1 MSKDDNIQWI
11 DIGEKLTKQM
21 LKNKQKEYGNFTNNS
36 YVIANFIQSTLE
48 VINKKSIKVPVT
60 IVPQLMIVLKLTRTI
75 DDGSK
80 QDLYKADTHNDI
92 NGYNH
97 LLKIMMQELKEDKN
111 GK

>member
-80 QDLYKADTHNDI
+80 QDLYKADTHSDI